1 MRGLLEESHE
11 EGLCRADT
19 ARMSESHDQAP
30 YVVRMILHVTAITQG
45 RFTSGYGGVPDVS
58 RPPGAIPGA
67 SARVTGLPVG
77 SSASS
82 WHLPK
87 QVQHA
92 LCPPHRAAALGSLD
106 VPRYAS
112 YGFLNGTWRHAG
124 SEGHARGCAGYLH
137 VRWRRTVS
145 RTWGRECARASTHS
159 QVPRS
164 AKSRLCQH

>member
-1 MRGLLEESHE
+1 MPDDVVCVVAEVFRGRR
-11 EGLCRADT
+11 GAW
-19 ARMSESHDQAP
+19 AAA
-30 YVVRMILHVTAITQG
+30 VVRMIYHVMAITQG

-58 RPPGAIPGA
+58 RSPGAIPGA
-67 SARVTGLPVG
+67 SARVTGLPVS

-87 QVQHA
+87 QVQRA

-124 SEGHARGCAGYLH
+124 SEGHARGCACGCAGYSR